1 MTRAA
6 RYALA
11 AGVCATLGIAHA
23 AHAQEPPKS
32 PPSWETLAHCAD
44 MPDSAKEL
52 ECYRAA
58 MRAAGYVRSPD
69 RVAAERHKTFGIEL
83 PGGHKQ
89 GEKAKPSES
98 AQAQPT
104 GPAAGPNGED
114 ASHIKVRIV
123 EIAYTRPLNQL
134 LIVTDDGGVWEQT
147 DTIPLTFTPKAG
159 DPIEIRKT
167 AFGGYFCKFDRTNAV
182 RCERKN

>member
-1 MTRAA
+1 MTKAVTI
-6 RYALA
+6 ALA
-11 AGVCATLGIAHA
+11 AALLA
-23 AHAQEPPKS
+23 AAPAAQAQEQAPPKT
-32 PPSWETLAHCAD
+32 PPSWDTLAHCAD

-58 MRAAGYVRSPD
+58 MRAAGYVRAPE

-83 PGGHKQ
+83 GGGHKH
-89 GEKAKPSES
+89 GEKAKPSEMAKAEPS
-98 AQAQPT
+98 
-104 GPAAGPNGED
+104 GPGGED
-114 ASHIKVRIV
+114 ASHINVKIV

-147 DTIPLTFTPKAG
+147 DTIPLTFTPHAG